1 MSGTEAPAGAA
12 APASY
17 ASAGP
22 ASGAQGQQPGNY
34 GSGPGTNGSYGQGSG
49 ANGGWAGGSGQ
60 EPPAAGAG
68 SAGGSPKKK
77 PSRKAIIWSV
87 VLVLVIGLGL
97 SAYFF
102 ISSFIKGGAG
112 SPDKAADKL
121 VESLEN
127 EDVIGLFT
135 MMAPEER
142 EGLRR
147 VQETLF
153 EKADEFQ
160 LAEAA
165 AKVSDEPATDPEDM
179 DLSLAGVDISLKNVD
194 PVVEPID
201 DNIALIRFPSG
212 EFQLTVD
219 PGSTEGALRAAY
231 DASGS
236 MEPINESVALED
248 LGPDQSG
255 LTLVATESDGRW
267 YISPLYTGFEL
278 LTQFSE
284 VDRGSVPDGK
294 TGADSPGA
302 AATAAVKSLPE
313 IFSSASLDPLAPHLS
328 SHEGGILYYY
338 GGLFDEVL
346 PYLSGS
352 DFAVDN
358 VSFRDGEKDGD
369 RSTAVVEEISLSSG
383 YGDEIRITSTCLED
397 TSADEKLCVTG
408 SGYALEDG
416 RPTTAPAAFLSGGAD
431 EISLTTVKEDGKWK
445 VSVMETAS
453 DWVVNWA
460 DSLTREQALAL
471 MDLAHSE
478 EPQGD
483 LVLGEEQDISFNS
496 AGYAVRSFTQDEE
509 SALAALEEG
518 SYGAV
523 EVFTTDGKEQISS
536 FRSTQTE
543 VPAGDY
549 KVVVYAPD
557 EWEERHASEG
567 NGLDYSTSF
576 GIDAYVEPP
585 TIGGSEGPYE
595 GVLYQSQGIYADMN
609 SYSLYLM
616 VPEGHDVELVLTVQ
630 GTGTGWSKPGV
641 LVVELDDERYEVP
654 VSTTTEEV
662 VIPYPSDTSSHSME
676 LELEDGDQEST
687 ADRQADFTLE
697 FVSK

>member
-1 MSGTEAPAGAA
+1 MVA
-12 APASY
+12 
-17 ASAGP
+17 
-22 ASGAQGQQPGNY
+22 
-34 GSGPGTNGSYGQGSG
+34 
-49 ANGGWAGGSGQ
+49 
-60 EPPAAGAG
+60 
-68 SAGGSPKKK
+68 
-77 PSRKAIIWSV
+77 
-87 VLVLVIGLGL
+87 VLVIGLALG
-97 SAYFF
+97 AYFF

-112 SPDKAADKL
+112 SPEKAADKL
-121 VESLEN
+121 IESLED

-153 EKADEFQ
+153 EKADEFD

-165 AKVSDEPATDPEDM
+165 ASVSDKPGSEPEDM
-179 DLSLAGVDISLKNVD
+179 DLSLEGVDISFKDVD

-212 EFQLTVD
+212 EVQLNID

-236 MEPINESVALED
+236 MEAIHESASLED

-267 YISPLYTGFEL
+267 YISPLYSGFEL
-278 LTQFSE
+278 ISQFSE
-284 VDRGSVPDGK
+284 VPRGTVPDGK
-294 TGADSPGA
+294 TGADSPSA

-313 IFSSASLDPLAPHLS
+313 IFNSASMDPLAPHLS
-328 SHEGGILYYY
+328 SHEGDILYYY
-338 GGLFDEVL
+338 GGLLDSVL
-346 PYLSGS
+346 PYLTGS

-358 VSFRDGEKDGD
+358 ASFRDGEKDGD
-369 RSTAVVEEISLSSG
+369 RSTAVVEDITLSSG

-397 TSADEKLCVTG
+397 TSADEKLCVNG
-408 SGYALEDG
+408 SGYALENG

-445 VSVMETAS
+445 VSVMETAA
-453 DWVVNWA
+453 DWAVNWA
-460 DSLTREQALAL
+460 ESLTREQALAL
-471 MDLAHSE
+471 LDLAQSE
-478 EPQGD
+478 EPQGN

-509 SALAALEEG
+509 SALAALEDG

-523 EVFTTDGKEQISS
+523 EVFTPDGKELISS

-549 KVVVYAPD
+549 KVVIYAPD

-576 GIDAYVEPP
+576 GINAYVEPP
-585 TIGGSEGPYE
+585 MIGGFENSYDS
-595 GVLYQSQGIYADMN
+595 VLHQSQGYYADMN
-609 SYSLYLM
+609 SRSLFM
-616 VPEGHDVELVLTVQ
+616 TVPEGQDVELVLTIQ

-641 LVVELDDERYEVP
+641 LVVELEDERYEIP
-654 VSTTTEEV
+654 VSTTKEEV
-662 VIPYPSDTSSHSME
+662 VIPYPSDAESHSIE

-687 ADRQADFTLE
+687 VERQADFTLE
-697 FVSK
+697 FVPK